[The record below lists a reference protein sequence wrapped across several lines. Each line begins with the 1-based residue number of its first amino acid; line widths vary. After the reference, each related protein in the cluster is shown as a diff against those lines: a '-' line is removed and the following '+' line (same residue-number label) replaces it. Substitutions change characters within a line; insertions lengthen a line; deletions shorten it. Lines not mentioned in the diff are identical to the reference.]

1 MSLALWIIVIVL
13 ALYYFASGR
22 DGEQQHPAESERE
35 LLHLCLGDQEQVE
48 RLLRLELDK
57 APGIKRG
64 EAVRR
69 AIRSLRRDAR

>member
-1 MSLALWIIVIVL
+1 MSLALWILIIVL
-13 ALYYFASGR
+13 VLYYFASGR
-22 DGEQQHPAESERE
+22 GGEQQDSVQAERE